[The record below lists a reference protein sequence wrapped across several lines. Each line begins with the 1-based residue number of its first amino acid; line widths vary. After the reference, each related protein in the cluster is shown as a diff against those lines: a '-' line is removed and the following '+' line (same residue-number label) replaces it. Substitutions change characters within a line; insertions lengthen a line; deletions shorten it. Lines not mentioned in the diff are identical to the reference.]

1 MITNKETQKRFIY
14 THNLGQFTGVFEF
27 EQRTVFAV
35 QKKKEKKKKKKSDI
49 QREGDSGLER
59 QSGWSM

>member
-35 QKKKEKKKKKKSDI
+35 QKKKEKKKTDI

>member
-1 MITNKETQKRFIY
+1 MITNKETQKRIIY

-35 QKKKEKKKKKKSDI
+35 QKKKEKKKTDI